1 MILNGNVVNQMST
14 ESTEKLIE
22 LLKEQLAFMKQ
33 QNRELSQKLDASL
46 AQNKYLSEQ
55 VHQLTKMIYGSRSE
69 KSKYQAPDGQV
80 SLFEDDP
87 SFNDSE
93 QTEEQST
100 ETIQYSV
107 TRKKTNKKRNDAFR
121 DDVEIEKIHYH
132 PTHLQY
138 DCCQNPLQEIGAT
151 IAREEAAFIP
161 ARLVRLQHI
170 EHAYECTH
178 CKKDQEKSAFI
189 QRGKAPTAVISR
201 SIAGPTVLAKV
212 IYDKFSLYLPLYRQV
227 KEWERAGLY
236 TNDKNLSNWV
246 IRTAEDWLL
255 PIYEQMKQVLSTK
268 TILHIDETVA
278 KVLKRSDGKKAQS
291 NAYNWVFR
299 SVPAE
304 GPVVTLFEHTLTR
317 GRSVLENALVNF
329 KGTVICDGYS
339 AYNQLPNVSFANC
352 WAHVRRYWSKVE
364 SKNGRIGL
372 AYCNKLYTLERK
384 FKELSPKQR
393 QKMRWRYARKIIR
406 KFFGW
411 LERSQFFGKNALA
424 TATEYTLSRRKE
436 LKAFLYNGKIE
447 IDNNPAENAI
457 RPTVIGRKN
466 WLFSVSEA
474 GARANAICL
483 SLAETAKANGIDF
496 YQYLVKLLTDLPNLP
511 IHQQPK
517 LVEAYMPWSE
527 NIRATCATS
536 QAA

>member
-151 IAREEAAFIP
+151 IAREEAAFM
-161 ARLVRLQHI
+161 
-170 EHAYECTH
+170 
-178 CKKDQEKSAFI
+178 
-189 QRGKAPTAVISR
+189 
-201 SIAGPTVLAKV
+201 
-212 IYDKFSLYLPLYRQV
+212 
-227 KEWERAGLY
+227 ERAGLY